1 MGLCLSRSSDHSG
14 QGDAGGSTASQPEPP
29 PVVPQGSGG
38 ISVPTTEE
46 YKPQTGAVDD
56 HDAASDDA
64 ASDAAA
70 SDAAANAA
78 ASDAASDAAANAATE
93 DAATEDASGAVDDP
107 LAEFQ
112 NVGRSNPLRRV
123 RSSPDVVQVNRRV
136 QNRRINVDDGAAAGE
151 IR

>member
-64 ASDAAA
+64 ASA
-70 SDAAANAA
+70 AAANAA
-78 ASDAASDAAANAATE
+78 AANAANAARDEVME
-93 DAATEDASGAVDDP
+93 DVSVAASGGVDDP
-107 LAEFQ
+107 EAEFR
-112 NVGRSNPLRRV
+112 NSGRSNPLSWGRRRV

>member
-38 ISVPTTEE
+38 ISVATTEE

-70 SDAAANAA
+70 NAANAA
-78 ASDAASDAAANAATE
+78 RDEVMEDVSVAAS
-93 DAATEDASGAVDDP
+93 GGVDDP
-107 LAEFQ
+107 EAEFR
-112 NVGRSNPLRRV
+112 NSGRSNPLSWGRRRV

-136 QNRRINVDDGAAAGE
+136 QPRRINVDDGAAAGE

>member
-70 SDAAANAA
+70 NA
-78 ASDAASDAAANAATE
+78 AAANAATE

>member
-56 HDAASDDA
+56 HDAASD
-64 ASDAAA
+64 
-70 SDAAANAA
+70 AAANA
-78 ASDAASDAAANAATE
+78 AAANAATE

>member
-70 SDAAANAA
+70 SDAA
-78 ASDAASDAAANAATE
+78 SDAAANAAAANAATE